1 MFFCTTLGIA
11 QNPQTVIS
19 CENVNNTSASPRFR
33 GGMAMPRPEML
44 ARCQSVPCSIADHRR
59 DGSLLRLAA
68 SFVRL
73 RTLSESKRIEKLR
86 YMAGWPTCPRVAF
99 LTRRNPER
107 LHHKNSGRLAAA
119 LYFLIAH
126 R

>member
-1 MFFCTTLGIA
+1 MSEF
-11 QNPQTVIS
+11 
-19 CENVNNTSASPRFR
+19 
-33 GGMAMPRPEML
+33 
-44 ARCQSVPCSIADHRR
+44 VPAILVEGS
-59 DGSLLRLAA
+59 DGSCRVWQRRFYD
-68 SFVRL
+68 FVL
-73 RTLSESKRIEKLR
+73 FSESKRIEKLR